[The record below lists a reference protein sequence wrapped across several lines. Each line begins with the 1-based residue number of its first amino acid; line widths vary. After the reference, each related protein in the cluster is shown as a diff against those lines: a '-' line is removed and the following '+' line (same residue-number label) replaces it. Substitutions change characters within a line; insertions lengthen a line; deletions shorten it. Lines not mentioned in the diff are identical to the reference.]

1 MIPSPSTIGRYK
13 VLGELG
19 RGSMGIVY
27 LAEDPTLK
35 REVAIKLV
43 HRGNIAQEDV
53 LARFRQE
60 AEISAR
66 LNHPNVIM
74 VFDVG
79 EEKDF
84 GPFMAMEFA
93 DGEVLAEVL
102 ARGPMDRESVALI
115 LIQGF
120 RALQAAHGL
129 GIIHR
134 DYKPEN
140 LILCRNGR
148 LKLMDFGIARHQDP
162 LLTGSGVL
170 CTPSF
175 AAPEL
180 LDQKPPSP
188 TSDNWAFCVTAFQ
201 MLLGELPFHTSS
213 ISSLLYAIAHEPPA
227 FPEGVDPAL
236 RGVFLRA
243 LAKEPKDRYPDLHGF
258 MVEVLGALSLE
269 PSVHARCLTLLE
281 ASDSVGERTT
291 NRLGQPRRAGWRA
304 WFAPPRAWWLA
315 GGTLVL
321 VILAAW
327 LAQRAAPRVF
337 TLTSYPPQVHVFL
350 DEQALGTTPLMN
362 VRIPPGARHLRL
374 ELPGYQ
380 TVERVLRPE
389 EQFLTL
395 VLQAQ
400 PMILDINSNPPG
412 AEVFVNNVLM
422 GITPIQKL
430 QLPPDQA
437 HRLQL
442 RKQGYEPWYTTLTPE
457 APLPETITL
466 KKLPVPQ
473 KSFWKRIF
481 GAR

>member
-1 MIPSPSTIGRYK
+1 
-13 VLGELG
+13 
-19 RGSMGIVY
+19 MGIVY

-43 HRGNIAQEDV
+43 HRGNIAQEEV

-93 DGEVLAEVL
+93 DGEVLSEVL
-102 ARGPMDRESVALI
+102 AREPMDRESAAMI

-120 RALQAAHGL
+120 RALQAAHAL

-201 MLLGELPFHTSS
+201 MFLGDLPFRTGS
-213 ISSLLYAIAHEPPA
+213 ISSLLYAIAHEPPV
-227 FPEGVDPAL
+227 FPEGTEAAL
-236 RGVFLRA
+236 KDVFTKA
-243 LAKEPKDRYPDLHGF
+243 LAKDPADRYPDLHTF
-258 MVEVLGALSLE
+258 MVDVLGALSLE
-269 PSVHARCLTLLE
+269 PVVHTRCLTLLE
-281 ASDSVGERTT
+281 TADAVGERTT
-291 NRLGQPRRAGWRA
+291 NRLQQAQRFRWRT
-304 WFAPPRAWWLA
+304 WFAPPRIWWMA
-315 GGTLVL
+315 GATLSL

-327 LAQRAAPRVF
+327 LAKVSAPRLL
-337 TLTSYPPQVHVFL
+337 TLTSYPPQVQVFL
-350 DEQALGTTPLMN
+350 DNKPLGTTPLMN
-362 VRIPPGARHLRL
+362 VRIPSGARLLRM
-374 ELPGYQ
+374 EQVGYQ
-380 TVERVLRPE
+380 PVERALLPE
-389 EQFLTL
+389 ERFLTL

-400 PMILDINSNPPG
+400 PMILDIKSNPPG

-422 GITPIQKL
+422 GITPIHKL
-430 QLPPDQA
+430 QLASDEP
-437 HRLQL
+437 HRLLL
-442 RKQGYEPWYTTLTPE
+442 RKQGYEPWFTTLSPD
-457 APLPETITL
+457 APLPETIIL
-466 KKLPVPQ
+466 KKQPPPQ

-481 GAR
+481 GAN